1 MIAFPVTPEAFISY
15 QEAEI
20 NRELDDFERELA
32 AVVVEFANA
41 SYQEGLNGEENTTTM
56 DFVRAF
62 YGEREKSI
70 DSFIRNGKASA
81 GGVIWHTR
89 KGSVRGRA
97 VRSG

>member
-62 YGEREKSI
+62 YREREKSI
-70 DSFIRNGKASA
+70 DSFIRIWESICWWCDMAYQEGK
-81 GGVIWHTR
+81 R
-89 KGSVRGRA
+89 QR
-97 VRSG
+97 

>member
-15 QEAEI
+15 QEAGI

-70 DSFIRNGKASA
+70 DSFIRIWGSICWWCDMAYQEGK
-81 GGVIWHTR
+81 R
-89 KGSVRGRA
+89 QR
-97 VRSG
+97 

>member
-1 MIAFPVTPEAFISY
+1 MIAFPVTPKAFISY

-62 YGEREKSI
+62 YREREKSI
-70 DSFIRNGKASA
+70 DSFIRIWESICWWCDMAYQEGK
-81 GGVIWHTR
+81 R
-89 KGSVRGRA
+89 QR
-97 VRSG
+97 

>member
-70 DSFIRNGKASA
+70 DSFIRIWEIICWWCDMAYQEGK
-81 GGVIWHTR
+81 R
-89 KGSVRGRA
+89 QR
-97 VRSG
+97 